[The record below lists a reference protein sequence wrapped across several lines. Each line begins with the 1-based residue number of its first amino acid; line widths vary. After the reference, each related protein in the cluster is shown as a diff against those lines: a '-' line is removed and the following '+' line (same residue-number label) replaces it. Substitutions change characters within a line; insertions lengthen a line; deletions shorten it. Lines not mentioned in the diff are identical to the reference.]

1 MKPVKFSEKGFTLIE
16 LLIVVLIVGLLYST
30 IHPFGQRLYS
40 RFEAMRKL
48 EEIRTFLLEQKR
60 EAFLYG
66 KRIELYVQEGRLITQ
81 DNKTFSSNDVFFSSP
96 NPIIF
101 YPLGTTNGGNLTIIY
116 KDFTFEIEITPPTGD
131 IQVRS

>member
-1 MKPVKFSEKGFTLIE
+1 MKFSERGFTLIE

-40 RFEAMRKL
+40 RFEALKKL

-66 KRIELYVQEGRLITQ
+66 KKIELYVQEGRLITQ
-81 DNKTFSSNDVFFSSP
+81 DNQTFSSQDILFSSP
-96 NPIIF
+96 DPIIF
-101 YPLGTTNGGNLTIIY
+101 YPLGTTNGGNLTVIY
-116 KDFTFEIEITPPTGD
+116 KDFTFEIEITPITGD
-131 IQVRS
+131 IKVKS